1 MFIISINIESMSWHR
16 SIIIK
21 INKISNIERI
31 ENKYII
37 NPHAFTRS
45 NKYKIINRMFTD
57 NVVEILNME

>member
-31 ENKYII
+31 ENKYIV
-37 NPHAFTRS
+37 NTHTFARS
-45 NKYKIINRMFTD
+45 NKYKIINIMFTD
-57 NVVEILNME
+57 NVVKILNME